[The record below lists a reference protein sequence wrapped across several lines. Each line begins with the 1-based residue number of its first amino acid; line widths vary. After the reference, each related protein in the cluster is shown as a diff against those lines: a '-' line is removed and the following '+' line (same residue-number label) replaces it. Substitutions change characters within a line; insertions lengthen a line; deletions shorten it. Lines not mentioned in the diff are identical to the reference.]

1 MYPLRFFQF
10 DSDFRTYG
18 ALLGMADVV
27 TVRQRP
33 DQLLA
38 AIPPYSR
45 PVLPLSVYSLKFLSL
60 VCCHPLYEEP
70 TRNPRETS
78 RQSLGRFPAGAEDLQ
93 RRQRLTEVLVTFAN
107 GTLWSSLLK
116 SWLRF
121 GTQRPWAASEADASD
136 DQTYER

>member
-1 MYPLRFFQF
+1 MCPLRFFQF
-10 DSDFRTYG
+10 DSYFRTYG
-18 ALLGMADVV
+18 ALSGMANVV
-27 TVRQRP
+27 TVRQHP

-38 AIPPYSR
+38 AIPPYPR
-45 PVLPLSVYSLKFLSL
+45 PVLPFSVYSLKFPNL
-60 VCCHPLYEEP
+60 VCSHPLYEEP

-78 RQSLGRFPAGAEDLQ
+78 RQSFSRFQVGAEDLQ
-93 RRQRLTEVLVTFAN
+93 HRHCLTEVLVTFAN
-107 GTLWSSLLK
+107 GTSWSSLLK

>member
-10 DSDFRTYG
+10 DSDFRTYL

-27 TVRQRP
+27 TVRQHP

-38 AIPPYSR
+38 AIPPYPR
-45 PVLPLSVYSLKFLSL
+45 PVLPLSVYSLKFLNL
-60 VCCHPLYEEP
+60 VCSHPLYEEP

-78 RQSLGRFPAGAEDLQ
+78 RQSFGRFQVGVEDLQ

-116 SWLRF
+116 SWLRS
-121 GTQRPWAASEADASD
+121 GTHRSWAASEADASD
-136 DQTYER
+136 DQTYEK